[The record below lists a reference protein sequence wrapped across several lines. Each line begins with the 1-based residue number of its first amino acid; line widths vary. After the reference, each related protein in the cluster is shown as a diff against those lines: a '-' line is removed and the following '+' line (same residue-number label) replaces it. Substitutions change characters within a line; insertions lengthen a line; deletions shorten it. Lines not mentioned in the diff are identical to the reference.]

1 MIDLAGLGI
10 LNSIGS
16 GSFSFDELESKYYNF
31 YAPSFEV
38 ICGLFSKTELVKK
51 EGMAITQLK
60 VERSID
66 KSDMCS
72 FSVCNAY
79 DMASSDFKKDWLEKH
94 LSIGN
99 FIEVKLGYGDRL
111 QSVFK
116 GLITSVK
123 FDFPSEGSPRLSVEC
138 HDKSYLMMKHKL
150 SFSWHFVPYSAIAI
164 ILAGLYGLNFVVDFS
179 IDIHDTVQQENESNY
194 SFLQRLA
201 QKIGYEFFVS
211 GDTLY
216 FRSPYV
222 GNLTPITTLKWGRS
236 LKSFSPEF
244 DLNDQACAVVTR
256 GYNEMLEQAVI
267 GLAGYVNVPGIDS
280 QKIMN
285 IMKNLFMGNVVD
297 YEYNR
302 GITSFFEAESVA
314 LLKMRERLMKS
325 LSGSGECIGL
335 PELSPG
341 RFIKIDGLGSQLSD
355 TYYITTVTHTISEAG
370 YSTQFEVGK
379 GNEGLF
385 GTIAEGIVNKS
396 KTSGSGNGMGGE
408 GSINKSGVSVG
419 TVISNI
425 DPMGLG
431 RVRVAYSMR
440 EGSDI
445 FVDDSGWARVA
456 VPYAGSGKGAYFI
469 PDIGDEV
476 LVAFGEGALES
487 PYVIGSLWNMKKRP
501 PVIDPLNLKHVIKS
515 KLGNTIMIND
525 TPAQPNV
532 SLETITGQT
541 IELQDSPPKVTI
553 RDVTGLNAVEIDG
566 VTNAVTVKGNLKA
579 ELKSNACQVSL
590 DSAQQSVKISGPLM
604 VNLESSAQVSIKG
617 AIVNIEAGQ
626 GLNLKSGGV
635 LMING
640 AIVKIN

>member
-10 LNSIGS
+10 LDFTRN
-16 GSFSFDELESKYYNF
+16 GSFSFDEMESKYYNF

-38 ICGLFSKTELVKK
+38 ICGLFSKTEIVKM
-51 EGMAITQLK
+51 EGMAITGLK
-60 VERSID
+60 VEKSLE

-94 LSIGN
+94 LAIGN
-99 FIEVKLGYGDRL
+99 FIEVKMGYGDRL
-111 QSVFK
+111 ESVFK

-150 SFSWHFVPYSAIAI
+150 SFAWHFLPSSAIAV
-164 ILAGLYGLNFVVDFS
+164 ILAAMYGLDFVVDVS
-179 IDIHDTVQQENESNY
+179 VDIQETIQQENESNY

-201 QKIGYEFFVS
+201 NKIGYEFFIS

-216 FRSPYV
+216 FRIPYV

-236 LKSFSPEF
+236 LKSFSPQF
-244 DLNDQACAVVTR
+244 DLNEQACAVVTR
-256 GYNEMLEQAVI
+256 GFSEKMDMAVM
-267 GLAGYVNVPGIDS
+267 GLAGYVTVPGIDS
-280 QKIMN
+280 QKIKN
-285 IMKNLFMGNVVD
+285 VMKNIFMGNVID
-297 YEYNR
+297 YEYDI
-302 GITSFFEAESVA
+302 GITSFFEAEAVA
-314 LLKMRERLMKS
+314 LLKMGERLMKS

-341 RFIKIDGLGSQLSD
+341 RFIKIDGLGSQLNS
-355 TYYITTVTHTISEAG
+355 TYYITAVTHTISESG

-379 GNEGLF
+379 GNEDLF
-385 GTIAEGIVNKS
+385 GAISNGIKKMS
-396 KTSGSGNGMGGE
+396 KASGSGSGMGGE
-408 GSINKSGVSVG
+408 GSVNKSGVSVG
-419 TVISNI
+419 TVILNI

-431 RVRVAYSMR
+431 RVRVKYSMR
-440 EGSDI
+440 EGADI
-445 FVDDSGWARVA
+445 LMDDSGWARVA
-456 VPYAGSGKGAYFI
+456 VPYAGAQFI

-487 PYVIGSLWNMKKRP
+487 PYVIGSLWSMKNRP
-501 PVIDPLNLKHVIKS
+501 PVIDPLNLKHLIKS

-532 SLETITGQT
+532 SLETLTGQT
-541 IELQDSPPKVTI
+541 IELQDAPPKITI
-553 RDVTGLNAVEIDG
+553 KDKLGLNAVEIDG

-590 DSAQQSVKISGPLM
+590 DSVKQSVKISGPLM
-604 VNLESSAQVSIKG
+604 VNLESTAQVSIKG

-626 GLNLKSGGV
+626 ALNLKSGGV

>member
-10 LNSIGS
+10 LDFMRN
-16 GSFSFDELESKYYNF
+16 GSFSFDEMESKYYNF

-38 ICGLFSKTELVKK
+38 ICGLFGKTEIVKK
-51 EGMAITQLK
+51 EGMAITGLK
-60 VERSID
+60 VEKSLE

-94 LSIGN
+94 LAIGN
-99 FIEVKLGYGDRL
+99 FIEVKMGYGDRL
-111 QSVFK
+111 ESVFK

-123 FDFPSEGSPRLSVEC
+123 FDFPSGGSPSISVEC

-150 SFSWHFVPYSAIAI
+150 SFAWHFMPYSAIAI
-164 ILAGLYGLNFVVDFS
+164 ILAGLYGLDFVVDFS
-179 IDIHDTVQQENESNY
+179 VDIHDTVQQENESNY

-201 QKIGYEFFVS
+201 KKIGYEFFIS

-216 FRSPYV
+216 FRIPYV
-222 GNLTPITTLKWGRS
+222 GNLNPITTLKWGRS
-236 LKSFSPEF
+236 LKSFAPQF
-244 DLNDQACAVVTR
+244 DLNEQACAVVTR
-256 GYNEMLEQAVI
+256 GFSEMLDMAVI
-267 GLAGYVNVPGIDS
+267 GLAGYVTVPGIDG
-280 QKIMN
+280 QKIKN
-285 IMKNLFMGNVVD
+285 VMKNIFMGNVID
-297 YEYNR
+297 YEYDI
-302 GITSFFEAESVA
+302 GITSFFEAEAVA
-314 LLKMRERLMKS
+314 LLKMGERLMKS

-341 RFIKIDGLGSQLSD
+341 RFIKIDGLGSQLNS
-355 TYYITTVTHTISEAG
+355 TYYITSVTHTISESG

-379 GNEGLF
+379 GNEDMF
-385 GTIAEGIVNKS
+385 GAISSGIEKMS
-396 KTSGSGNGMGGE
+396 KASGSGMGGE

-440 EGSDI
+440 EGSDL
-445 FVDDSGWARVA
+445 FMDDSGWARVA
-456 VPYAGSGKGAYFI
+456 VPYAGASKGTYFI

-476 LVAFGEGALES
+476 LVAFGEGALEC
-487 PYVIGSLWNMKKRP
+487 PYVIGSLWSMKKRP
-501 PVIDPLNLKHVIKS
+501 PVVDPLNLKHVIKS
-515 KLGNTIMIND
+515 RLGNTITIDD

-532 SLETITGQT
+532 SLKTLTGQT
-541 IELQDSPPKVTI
+541 VEIQDSPPKITI
-553 RDVTGLNAVEIDG
+553 KDATGLNAVEIDS

-590 DSAQQSVKISGPLM
+590 DSVQQSVKISGPLM

-617 AIVNIEAGQ
+617 AIVNVEAGQ
-626 GLNLKSGGV
+626 ALNLNSGGV